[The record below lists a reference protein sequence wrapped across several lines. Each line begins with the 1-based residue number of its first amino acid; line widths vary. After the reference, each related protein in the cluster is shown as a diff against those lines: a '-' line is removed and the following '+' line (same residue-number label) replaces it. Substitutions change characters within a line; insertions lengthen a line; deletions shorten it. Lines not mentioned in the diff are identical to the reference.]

1 MEFSF
6 RFFVLF
12 YYSYKIYYLYKIVRF
27 YTIEYRLLFITF
39 NYISSILT
47 YICKIC
53 PYLLKLNGGFL
64 TGIMDQPLFLRLE
77 TLFWYGGRNCLPDF
91 KAALSLFFSLVAAE
105 ARTGERVGRQD
116 FYNLLF
122 VTFYIIQSY
131 SEYSYAYNFMYLYK
145 CIFRLT
151 SQK

>member
-6 RFFVLF
+6 RFFL
-12 YYSYKIYYLYKIVRF
+12 SYFTSHLYKIVRF

-39 NYISSILT
+39 NYINSILT

-53 PYLLKLNGGFL
+53 PYLLKWNRGFL
-64 TGIMDQPLFLRLE
+64 AGTGSDQLLFLRLE
-77 TLFWYGGRNCLPDF
+77 RLFWYGGRNCLPDF
-91 KAALSLFFSLVAAE
+91 RAAISIFFSLVAAE

-131 SEYSYAYNFMYLYK
+131 MVNILMHTILCTYINVYLD
-145 CIFRLT
+145 
-151 SQK
+151 